1 MQTLRIIGTAL
12 AYGITAT
19 LCIAAFWALLIVTP

>member
-1 MQTLRIIGTAL
+1 MHTLRTLARAIGYAFTA
-12 AYGITAT
+12 G

>member
-1 MQTLRIIGTAL
+1 MQTLRIIATVLAHVFVTA
-12 AYGITAT
+12 

>member
-1 MQTLRIIGTAL
+1 MHTLRIIATAL
-12 AYGITAT
+12 VYGATTA

>member
-1 MQTLRIIGTAL
+1 MHTLRTIAAAIGYA
-12 AYGITAT
+12 ITAT